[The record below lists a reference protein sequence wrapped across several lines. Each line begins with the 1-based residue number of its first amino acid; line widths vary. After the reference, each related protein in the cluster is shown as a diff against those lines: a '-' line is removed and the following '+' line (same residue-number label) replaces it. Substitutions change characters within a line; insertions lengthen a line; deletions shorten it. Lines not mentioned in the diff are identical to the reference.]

1 MTTTSPPPTRIGLD
15 LQWVDTATR
24 PQDDLFGH
32 VNGRWVQTHEIPD
45 DRAQDG
51 AFRALRD
58 RAEDDVRAIVEQAG
72 GEPGTDAAKIG
83 DLYASFMDV
92 ERIESLGTAPLQ
104 PLLDEVAGATDRA
117 ALAGVLGRR
126 QREGRAS
133 IFGAFVSTDAK
144 DSERYLVHLSQS
156 GLGLPDESYYRE
168 DTYAEI
174 RTAYV
179 AHLARLAELV
189 GLPDPAGLADSVME
203 LETALAAA
211 SWDRVTNRDAEKT
224 YTLMTLPALRQNAP
238 EFDWEPWLAALGGP
252 AGAFDEVV
260 VRQPTFV
267 AAAAKLWAQRPLEQ
281 WQAWLAIRTASAC
294 ADHLTAA
301 IVEEDFAFYGRTL
314 SGTPQLR
321 ERWKRGVSLVEG
333 ALGEAVGA
341 LYVERH
347 FPASSKERMVTL
359 VANLVEAYRQSIG
372 SLDWM
377 SPATRERA
385 LAKLAQFT
393 PKIGYPDKWKDYSA
407 LDVRADDLLGNVSR
421 AGAWQTDF
429 EFAKIGGPVDRAEW
443 LMTPQTVNAYYHPRM
458 NEIVF
463 PAAILQPPFFDPEA
477 DDAAN
482 YGGIG
487 AVIGHEIGHGFDDQ
501 GSKYDG
507 DGNMTDWWEPADRAE
522 FDRRAQALIEQ
533 YGALTPAGLPDH
545 KVNGAL
551 TVGENI
557 GDLGGLTIAIKAYQ
571 IALGGHRGAG
581 ARRAHRPAAGAL
593 RLGAGVAGRH
603 AGGRGD
609 PQAGGRPALPAGP
622 ALQRG
627 RHQPRRLPRGL
638 RRCRRPTPC
647 TRPRTSACVSGS
659 RRHFAERAAGDEPS
673 QTRVAYGDTG
683 LLRLDLPD
691 GATVVSPSHRQA
703 AADRRRGDAEAL
715 HEAAPGSRLCVLPE
729 GPQTIPYVA
738 GDLP

>member
-1 MTTTSPPPTRIGLD
+1 MTSAPTRPTASGLD
-15 LQWVDTATR
+15 LNWVDPDIR

-32 VNGRWVQTHEIPD
+32 VNGRWLRSHVIPD

-58 RAEDDVRAIVEQAG
+58 RAEEDVRAIVEQAD
-72 GEPGTDAAKIG
+72 GEPGTDARRIA

-92 ERIESLGTAPLQ
+92 ERIEALGTTPLK
-104 PLLDEVAGATDRA
+104 PLLDEVAAATDRA
-117 ALAGVLGRR
+117 TLAGVLGRL

-133 IFGAFVSTDAK
+133 LFGAFVSTDPK
-144 DSERYLVHLSQS
+144 NSTRYLVQLNQS

-189 GLPDPAGLADSVME
+189 GLPDPAGLAERVME
-203 LETALAAA
+203 LETALAAI

-238 EFDWEPWLAALGGP
+238 EFDWEPWLAALGAP
-252 AGAFDEVV
+252 EGAFAEVI
-260 VRQPTFV
+260 VRQPSFV
-267 AAAAKLWAQRPLEQ
+267 AAAAKMWAERPLSQ
-281 WQAWLAIRTASAC
+281 WQEWLAIRTASAC
-294 ADHLTAA
+294 ADYLTEA

-321 ERWKRGVSLVEG
+321 ERWKRGVSLVEE

-347 FPASSKERMVTL
+347 FPASAKERMVEL
-359 VANLVEAYRQSIG
+359 VANLVEAYRRSI
-372 SLDWM
+372 SELDWM

-385 LAKLAQFT
+385 LAKLAKFT
-393 PKIGYPDKWKDYSA
+393 PKIGYPEKWKDYSA
-407 LDVRADDLLGNVSR
+407 LEVQADDLLGNVLRS
-421 AGAWQTDF
+421 AAWYTDF
-429 EFAKIGGPVDRAEW
+429 QFAKIGRPVDRDEW

-501 GSKYDG
+501 GSKFDG
-507 DGNMTDWWEPADRAE
+507 DGNMTDWWEGDDRAE

-533 YGALTPAGLPDH
+533 YGALSPAGLSDDH

-557 GDLGGLTIAIKAYQ
+557 GDLGGLTIAIKAYK
-571 IALGGHRGAG
+571 IAC
-581 ARRAHRPAAGAL
+581 
-593 RLGAGVAGRH
+593 
-603 AGGRGD
+603 GD
-609 PQAGGRPALPAGP
+609 TEPPVLDGFTG
-622 ALQRG
+622 LQRVLIG
-627 RHQPRRLPRGL
+627 WAQVWRAVTREAEAVRRLAVDPHSPPDL
-638 RRCRRPTPC
+638 RCNAVITN
-647 TRPRTSACVSGS
+647 
-659 RRHFAERAAGDEPS
+659 
-673 QTRVAYGDTG
+673 
-683 LLRLDLPD
+683 LD
-691 GATVVSPSHRQA
+691 AF
-703 AADRRRGDAEAL
+703 
-715 HEAAPGSRLCVLPE
+715 HEAFNVQETDGLYRAPEDRVR
-729 GPQTIPYVA
+729 IW
-738 GDLP
+738 